1 MNFVWSLDDT
11 TFFGDRTQRWMAGFI
26 LNFTGLWT
34 IFLRWYVYFQIL
46 KKNQIWHF
54 DGYFSYDCCLDFRW
68 FEFQYTVLLRWL
80 GWFIWNF
87 TVLWAIFQRCYIS
100 FWIRCLFYV
109 NGLLLHTQRCQRYSV
124 SFSLGNVYPWYL
136 SILIMNFKSFDYS
149 NYERSWMTQKPQAT
163 TSL

>member
-1 MNFVWSLDDT
+1 MCFSRFKKKNNWRFYGCFLMNFVWSLDDT
-11 TFFGDRTQRWMAGFI
+11 TFLGDSTQRWMAGFI

-68 FEFQYTVLLRWL
+68 FDFLYRVLLRWL

-87 TVLWAIFQRCYIS
+87 TVAWTIWDAVCYS
-100 FWIRCLFYV
+100 
-109 NGLLLHTQRCQRYSV
+109 GLDACFMKMVCYSTHSDVRDTMFFLHWGMCILDTC
-124 SFSLGNVYPWYL
+124 
-136 SILIMNFKSFDYS
+136 SI
-149 NYERSWMTQKPQAT
+149 
-163 TSL
+163 